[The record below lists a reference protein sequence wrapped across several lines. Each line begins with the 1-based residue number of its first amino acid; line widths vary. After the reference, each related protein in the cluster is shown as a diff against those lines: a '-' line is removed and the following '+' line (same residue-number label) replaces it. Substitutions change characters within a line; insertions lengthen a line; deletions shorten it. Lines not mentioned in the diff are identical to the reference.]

1 MTLMLE
7 NCLQRQPIRLPQE
20 LVSTTDVQVTTDT
33 RRPPLCF
40 IPNELGN
47 NTDINL
53 YFRQGS
59 VIVDFYVVLSPNSKM
74 NATEIGNAFTKA
86 LLSPE
91 PWAII
96 LLILHILHLKVCA
109 HFLHCQGTKYEY
121 LIFYIIEIFLE

>member
-1 MTLMLE
+1 MLE

-53 YFRQGS
+53 YFREGS

-86 LLSPE
+86 LLSPGALGNYTADPSYTSFE
-91 PWAII
+91 GMCTFFTLPR
-96 LLILHILHLKVCA
+96 HKV
-109 HFLHCQGTKYEY
+109 
-121 LIFYIIEIFLE
+121 